1 MTASGRLLLLVS
13 ADSEEQTASLTESL
27 AGWCAA
33 GLLGE
38 VVWLSASEL
47 ASSRYGA
54 SCCHHVGGDS
64 IQTSLGAAMSRHHR
78 EEVWLAA
85 LRHPGGL
92 GGSISSE
99 QARRTEEHAHSALGD
114 LLGSGTKFRSLTVE
128 VAATGACSGIADY
141 GPSWDLH
148 LIHESNVE
156 VHESLPRTKAA
167 ARAPLSLCAMVALCA
182 SGSWRDAPSALELE
196 PDQFDGPTKPVRYV
210 HCQMRVLH
218 TPSVPLSSLPMSPPW
233 PLPQTAGVA
242 RAQPEAVP
250 PLALADYLARES
262 GFVCRRPPVAR
273 ESSYR
278 FGPLRLIRS
287 LLRAV
292 PEPVTKTPS
301 MEALERL
308 ATRTGGLT
316 GEDEGVRRLR
326 LDGTADLPDLVRHVE
341 RSNFLSD
348 SGASHT
354 FVADPDS
361 WRTVRETMFGLVDG
375 GSLPRGV
382 MHPTRGTDEDAKWLV
397 WTDPKGV
404 APVYAPP
411 DATDILPPPERAFEH
426 APLRHEVA
434 DDSEPEEET
443 DDSEP
448 EGKTDDSELEEETD
462 DSETDESESPP
473 DDAPAETAS
482 EKDTPEAHAP
492 DDEQSDPLVERIVV
506 EQRDTLMERL
516 TDAIHRGLREAKRGF
531 SQNCALVSVG
541 PEHDDLLKARKRTR
555 RILVLLLL
563 ALFLV
568 AMFALDQRWPYL
580 AVSWELVTPFEATRQ
595 YDPAVWPIGW
605 FLIGAVVLSTG
616 LALLRITVRDLIENL
631 RRLDQINAD
640 QNRFDSHSSHYAS
653 EILRLHGIAQQF
665 SDHRLI
671 ITEFLHRPFG
681 HILGRET
688 TTLLA
693 ADLAFDLPPPH
704 AMLVAH
710 AEVEP
715 KKLDAMRKQRQESDV
730 EPGWLTDFYQGVY
743 SLWSERYRD
752 RFVGE
757 FLGPDHDI
765 TERHTVLHRDRHDGS
780 DVFGARTDFA
790 QSVVSDLQADG
801 SGWALHQAAADRMA
815 AVQDSDKIVDDYLEM
830 FGAIESVHGLQ
841 PGIDASTFFG
851 FADKRHRFRWDELLA
866 PAAVR
871 PAKESQSSQTQR
883 YVLTDASE
891 GRSLVVAW
899 RLDFSGPVRPQDQ
912 DGWRTTDSDNQPT
925 ETSRSVV

>member
-1 MTASGRLLLLVS
+1 MTASGRLVLLVS
-13 ADSEEQTASLTESL
+13 ADSEEQSASLTESL

-47 ASSRYGA
+47 AGSRYSA
-54 SCCHHVGGDS
+54 SCCHHVDGDS
-64 IQTSLGAAMSRHHR
+64 IRTSLGAAMSRHHR
-78 EEVWLAA
+78 EEVWLAT
-85 LRHPGGL
+85 LRHPGGP

-114 LLGSGTKFRSLTVE
+114 LLGSGIKFRSLTVQ

-156 VHESLPRTKAA
+156 AHESLPRTKAA
-167 ARAPLSLCAMVALCA
+167 DRAPLSLCAMVALCA

-218 TPSVPLSSLPMSPPW
+218 TPSVSLSSLPMSPPW

-273 ESSYR
+273 ESSHR

-292 PEPVTKTPS
+292 PEPVTRTPS
-301 MEALERL
+301 VEALERL
-308 ATRTGGLT
+308 AARTGGLT
-316 GEDEGVRRLR
+316 GENEGVRRLR
-326 LDGTADLPDLVRHVE
+326 LDGTVDLPDLVRHIE

-348 SGASHT
+348 SGAPRL

-361 WRTVRETMFGLVDG
+361 WRTVRETLFGLVDG
-375 GSLPRGV
+375 GALPRGV
-382 MHPTRGTDEDAKWLV
+382 IHPTRGSEEDAQWLV

-404 APVYAPP
+404 APVHAPP
-411 DATDILPPPERAFEH
+411 DATDILPEPERAFDH
-426 APLRHEVA
+426 AALRHEVA
-434 DDSEPEEET
+434 DDSEPEGEP

-448 EGKTDDSELEEETD
+448 EGEPDDSEPEGEPD
-462 DSETDESESPP
+462 DSEPPTDAQPRRLP
-473 DDAPAETAS
+473 KKTRQRRTYRMMNKAT
-482 EKDTPEAHAP
+482 
-492 DDEQSDPLVERIVV
+492 PLVERIVV

-516 TDAIHRGLREAKRGF
+516 TDAIHLGLRDAQRGF

-541 PEHDDLLKARKRTR
+541 TEHDDMLEAQKRAR

-563 ALFLV
+563 ALFFV
-568 AMFALDQRWPYL
+568 AVFALDQRWPYL
-580 AVSWELVTPFEATRQ
+580 ADSWELMTPFEATRH

-605 FLIGAVVLSTG
+605 ILIGAVALSAG
-616 LALLRITVRDLIENL
+616 LALLRFAVGDLIESL

-640 QNRFDSHSSHYAS
+640 QNRFGSHSSHYAS
-653 EILRLHGIAQQF
+653 EVLRLYGIAQQF

-681 HILGRET
+681 HFVDGET
-688 TTLLA
+688 TTLSA

-704 AMLVAH
+704 SMLVAYS
-710 AEVEP
+710 EVDPEM
-715 KKLDAMRKQRQESDV
+715 LEAVRRQRQESAV
-730 EPGWLTDFYQGVY
+730 EPGWLTDFYQRVY

-757 FLGPDHDI
+757 FQGPDHDI

-790 QSVVSDLQADG
+790 QGVVFDPETDG
-801 SGWALHQAAADRMA
+801 SGWALHQAAADRVA
-815 AVQDSDKIVDDYLEM
+815 GVEDSDKIADDYLEL
-830 FGAIESVHGLQ
+830 FGTIESVHGLQ
-841 PGIDASTFFG
+841 PGIDALTFFR

-871 PAKESQSSQTQR
+871 PAQESQSSHRQR
-883 YVLTDASE
+883 YVLADASE

-899 RLDFSGPVRPQDQ
+899 RLDLSGPVRPQDQ
-912 DGWRTTDSDNQPT
+912 GGWRTTDNDDQPT
-925 ETSRSVV
+925 EASRSVV